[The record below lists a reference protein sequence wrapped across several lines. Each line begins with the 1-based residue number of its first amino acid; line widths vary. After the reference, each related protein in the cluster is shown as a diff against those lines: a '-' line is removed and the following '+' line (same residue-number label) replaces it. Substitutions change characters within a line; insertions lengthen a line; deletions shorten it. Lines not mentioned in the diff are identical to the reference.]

1 MTDETPRLVKTI
13 FIFSNGNTVEKNY
26 VANGR
31 KCAIIGDV
39 ARLDGNV
46 VREYPHHYQVFLRVE
61 KCNDQT
67 LLAEEIFRSAVNT
80 LSKMLLLKR
89 KKD

>member
-1 MTDETPRLVKTI
+1 MQYTKQWC
-13 FIFSNGNTVEKNY
+13 
-26 VANGR
+26 ANIPTTT
-31 KCAIIGDV
+31 KF
-39 ARLDGNV
+39 
-46 VREYPHHYQVFLRVE
+46 FLRVE

>member
-1 MTDETPRLVKTI
+1 MQYIKEWC
-13 FIFSNGNTVEKNY
+13 
-26 VANGR
+26 ANIPTTT
-31 KCAIIGDV
+31 K
-39 ARLDGNV
+39 
-46 VREYPHHYQVFLRVE
+46 FLHVE

-80 LSKMLLLKR
+80 LSKMLLLER